1 MDDEFED
8 IEVNLPAKIKA
19 AFELPRGSLDYRCFY
34 GGRGGGKSFSV
45 ALMVLIWGVESHIN
59 VWCVRKYFS
68 SIKNSFFAELTNAI
82 KENKWL
88 DEYYVY
94 GKNFIEGRNGT
105 NFIFGGVELNKSSA
119 KSTAQ
124 IDVLVMEEAE
134 DISMDSFD
142 VIFPTIR
149 KEGAEIIV
157 IWNPKDENSAV
168 DKLFIKNKPDN
179 SVIVQIGYQ
188 DNPWFSKR
196 LDNTRK
202 LQKQTLPDDYYRWI
216 WDGEY
221 LKNNIAAVFNGRWE
235 ILDFEAKDDWDGAYY
250 GLDFGDKHPTA
261 AVRCWL
267 HADAVWID
275 YEGGGSGIELS
286 EMPAK
291 LSAQVP
297 GILTNTVRADA
308 AWAQSIRYLQAHG
321 MDNITPAKKGAG
333 SVDNGV
339 KFLKSKRR
347 IYIHSRCLNVI
358 DNFRK
363 YSYIQTAGGD
373 ITDRLE
379 KVNDDWIDAL
389 RYALESMINGADTSH
404 FWN

>member
-1 MDDEFED
+1 MRDEFED
-8 IEVNLPAKIKA
+8 IKVRLPKKIKS

-45 ALMVLIWGVESHIN
+45 ALVVLIWGVESPIN

-235 ILDFEAKDDWDGAYY
+235 ILDFESKDDWDGAYY

-297 GILTNTVRADA
+297 GILTNTVRADS
-308 AWAQSIRYLQAHG
+308 AWAQSIRYLQSHG
-321 MDNITPAKKGAG
+321 MDNIVPAKKGAG
-333 SVDNGV
+333 SVDNGI

-347 IYIHSRCLNVI
+347 IYIHPRCINII

-389 RYALESMINGADTSH
+389 RYALESISNSIDTSY

>member
-45 ALMVLIWGVESHIN
+45 ALMVLIWGVESPIN

-68 SIKNSFFAELTNAI
+68 SIKNSFFAELVNAI

-142 VIFPTIR
+142 IIFPTIR

-235 ILDFEAKDDWDGAYY
+235 VLDFEAKDDWDGPYY

-291 LSAQVP
+291 LAAQIP
-297 GILTNTVRADA
+297 GILTNTVRADS

-321 MDNITPAKKGAG
+321 VDGIVAAKKGAG
-333 SVDNGV
+333 SVDNGI

-389 RYALESMINGADTSH
+389 RYALESISSSQDTSH
-404 FWN
+404 FWD

>member
-34 GGRGGGKSFSV
+34 GGRGGGKSFSI
-45 ALMVLIWGVESHIN
+45 ALMVLIWGVEDAIN

-68 SIKNSFFAELTNAI
+68 SIKNSFFAELVNAI

-88 DEYYVY
+88 DDYYIY
-94 GKNFIEGRNGT
+94 GKNFIDGKNGT

-168 DKLFIKNKPDN
+168 DKLFIKNKPDK

-188 DNPWFSKR
+188 DNPWFSNR

-202 LQKQTLPDDYYRWI
+202 LQKQTLPDEYYRWI
-216 WDGEY
+216 WEGEY
-221 LKNNIAAVFNGRWE
+221 LKNNVAAVFNGRWE
-235 ILDFEAKDDWDGAYY
+235 VLDFEASDDWDGAYF

-275 YEGGGSGIELS
+275 YEGGGSEIELS
-286 EMPAK
+286 SLPDK
-291 LSAQVP
+291 LSSQIP
-297 GILTNTVRADA
+297 GILANTVRADP
-308 AWAQSIRYLQAHG
+308 AWAQSIRYLRNNG
-321 MDNITPAKKGAG
+321 MENIVSAKKGAG
-333 SVDNGV
+333 SVDKGI
-339 KFLKSKRR
+339 KYLKSKRR
-347 IYIHSRCLNVI
+347 IYIHSRCNNVI
-358 DNFRK
+358 YNFRK
-363 YSYIQTAGGD
+363 YSYIATKGGD
-373 ITDRLE
+373 ITDRTE
-379 KVNDDWIDAL
+379 KTNDDWIDAL
-389 RYALESMINGADTSH
+389 RYALEPMINGADTSH
-404 FWN
+404 FWG